1 MTDDGMGYCL
11 RVNDVV
17 ATTCCQ
23 CWRNRARVEKGVAN
37 INQQVLEL
45 TTQNAERDGYRLA
58 VVNSE
63 LRMCL
68 FIPDDEASHH
78 HAG

>member
-1 MTDDGMGYCL
+1 
-11 RVNDVV
+11 
-17 ATTCCQ
+17 
-23 CWRNRARVEKGVAN
+23 VEKGVAN

-45 TTQNAERDGYRLA
+45 TTQNAERDRYRLA

>member
-1 MTDDGMGYCL
+1 MTDDGMCYCL
-11 RVNDVV
+11 RVNDAV

-23 CWRNRARVEKGVAN
+23 SWRNRARVEKGVAN

-45 TTQNAERDGYRLA
+45 TTRNAERDRYRLA

-68 FIPDDEASHH
+68 YYS
-78 HAG
+78 G